1 MKKFIFFLFCLLL
14 VSCGAPEPRNSSI
27 SVNYG
32 GSNVFRSGGLYSDR
46 ESIKLALESETRPLR
61 LLFSSPNC
69 PACKK
74 VEKFIKDRKL
84 ESLVVVANVED
95 DFVQEILLQI
105 GGKQV
110 NIPFMMVMEKD
121 QKNSKVAFGA
131 TNVALELLSNTEL

>member
-1 MKKFIFFLFCLLL
+1 MKKFILFLFCLLL
-14 VSCGAPEPRNSSI
+14 ISCGTPEPRKASI
-27 SVNYG
+27 SVDYE

-61 LLFSSPNC
+61 LLFSSPHC

-84 ESLVVVANVED
+84 ESLVVIANVED

-110 NIPFMMVMEKD
+110 VVPFMMVMEKD
-121 QKNSKVAFGA
+121 QKDSRVAFGA